1 MVSSNIK
8 HEPQSPPLDILGD
21 TTHPKRKAQTELNP
35 TNPVPFDSSSDSD
48 EPLTKKY
55 LRKLSTTDQSLSGSE
70 KGATASTTKKIENDS
85 ITPRVR
91 RSVARRQRKPSP
103 SSESGDKLGV
113 ARDAHSYSLLQ
124 PAKATNSPGA
134 GGYTLPVSSA
144 SNNGVG
150 EELPKRTLRPRTKS
164 VEYRF
169 LYPGD
174 KPPAPRNPIAG
185 ARASSRKTDGPAR
198 AMPSPDRGSTGSTST
213 VVVRRCVADAVT
225 KPSPSPPPEPAA
237 AAIMADV
244 ETNTSPPPPE
254 PAVAAIP
261 GRTMVDTAVNT
272 GLFTV
277 IYVDGYPFIVPAD
290 PVECFSKI
298 QSQVI
303 SSYNAVIAGEGTA
316 WEKSVGSTG
325 CVVSE
330 FASGGEGNVV
340 SKMEGGWGAGSADG
354 NGGESTEEDE
364 DYGTPKD

>member
-1 MVSSNIK
+1 MVQGRFGIRLQRYVIFWN
-8 HEPQSPPLDILGD
+8 
-21 TTHPKRKAQTELNP
+21 
-35 TNPVPFDSSSDSD
+35 TNTP
-48 EPLTKKY
+48 
-55 LRKLSTTDQSLSGSE
+55 
-70 KGATASTTKKIENDS
+70 AT
-85 ITPRVR
+85 
-91 RSVARRQRKPSP
+91 
-103 SSESGDKLGV
+103 
-113 ARDAHSYSLLQ
+113 AHSYSLLQ

-134 GGYTLPVSSA
+134 GGYTPPVSSA

-174 KPPAPRNPIAG
+174 KPPAPRNPISG
-185 ARASSRKTDGPAR
+185 ARASSRKTDGPTQT
-198 AMPSPDRGSTGSTST
+198 MPSPDRGSTGSTST

-237 AAIMADV
+237 AATTADAGTNISPPPPGPAAV
-244 ETNTSPPPPE
+244 AVTADAGTNTSSPPPE

-261 GRTMVDTAVNT
+261 GRTMVDTAMNT

-303 SSYNAVIAGEGTA
+303 SSYNAVIAGEGTS

-330 FASGGEGNVV
+330 FASGGEADVV
-340 SKMEGGWGAGSADG
+340 RKMEGGWGAGSADG

-364 DYGTPKD
+364 DYETPKD